1 MEDEDGACLPVF
13 HGSSPSRGLLVPT
26 PLHPTPSVAPETP
39 KDARDAAEQSTVVS
53 TRAKLP
59 KDSSTAWS
67 VAPTAKR
74 QKRPEF
80 PKSGIRLRERSSSVE
95 PGSANEWKSAAQ
107 SFGDN
112 EIFDADCHTIN
123 SSGAQPAEAPF
134 DVAGQINFSLNRFFC
149 FINSAPG
156 ESSPSIT
163 SPEPH
168 SSLERHPSLAHTAHT
183 T

>member
-1 MEDEDGACLPVF
+1 MEDENGACLPVF

-53 TRAKLP
+53 TSAKL
-59 KDSSTAWS
+59 KIDSSTAWS

-80 PKSGIRLRERSSSVE
+80 PKSGIRLRSSVE
-95 PGSANEWKSAAQ
+95 PGRKSAAQ

-112 EIFDADCHTIN
+112 EIFDADFADFHTVN
-123 SSGAQPAEAPF
+123 SSGAQPEEAPF
-134 DVAGQINFSLNRFFC
+134 DVAGEMNLSLNPFYC

-156 ESSPSIT
+156 ESSPSNT
-163 SPEPH
+163 SPEPP
-168 SSLERHPSLAHTAHT
+168 SSPERHPSLAYTAHT

>member
-1 MEDEDGACLPVF
+1 MEDENGACLPVF
-13 HGSSPSRGLLVPT
+13 HGCSPSRGLLIPT

-53 TRAKLP
+53 TSAKS
-59 KDSSTAWS
+59 KIDSSTAWS

-74 QKRPEF
+74 QKRQEF
-80 PKSGIRLRERSSSVE
+80 PKSGIRLRSSVE
-95 PGSANEWKSAAQ
+95 PGRKSAAQ

-112 EIFDADCHTIN
+112 EIFDADFADFHTVN
-123 SSGAQPAEAPF
+123 SSGAQPEEAPF
-134 DVAGQINFSLNRFFC
+134 DVAGEMNLSLNPFYC

-156 ESSPSIT
+156 ESSPSNT
-163 SPEPH
+163 SPEPQ
-168 SSLERHPSLAHTAHT
+168 SSPERHPSLAYTAHT

>member
-1 MEDEDGACLPVF
+1 MEEENVACLPVF

-53 TRAKLP
+53 TSAKL
-59 KDSSTAWS
+59 KMDSSTAWS

-95 PGSANEWKSAAQ
+95 PGWKSAAQ

-134 DVAGQINFSLNRFFC
+134 DVAGEMNLSLNPFYC

-156 ESSPSIT
+156 ESSPSNT
-163 SPEPH
+163 SREPP
-168 SSLERHPSLAHTAHT
+168 SSPERHPSHAYTAHT